1 MMAIGDVVYIAYG
14 PAVLAVDI
22 NEEPEEAEIWSYTSE
37 DIGAS
42 VQLFAEPSVVDNSV
56 VVGDYGDSGGF
67 LNPRVTVGI
76 YGLDD
81 SPEQTPVP
89 KEVWFNNES
98 ATDRIIASPLQI
110 GDTVYVGTADN
121 FMLALDMS
129 DDGALLWQFET
140 GKPVWSRPAYEDGVL
155 YMGSMDGLAY
165 ALDADGSSER
175 WSQDL
180 GGAIAANIVFENG
193 LIYVNSY
200 NQSANALDPGTGE
213 IIWSLDTSA
222 SVWGASAVSGDDLYL
237 VDLNGIVYAVDA
249 VTGELRWTEEIGELV
264 QAGPAIGDGIVY
276 VTTAGDPEVDKD
288 ERQGSLIA
296 LSTDD
301 GEVLWQEQ
309 VPQPLYTTPL
319 VVGDSVVVGLIEGSA
334 LLLKFDSNDGSPTW
348 TFPRPGTESEE

>member
-1 MMAIGDVVYIAYG
+1 
-14 PAVLAVDI
+14 
-22 NEEPEEAEIWSYTSE
+22 
-37 DIGAS
+37 
-42 VQLFAEPSVVDNSV
+42 
-56 VVGDYGDSGGF
+56 
-67 LNPRVTVGI
+67 
-76 YGLDD
+76 
-81 SPEQTPVP
+81 
-89 KEVWFNNES
+89 
-98 ATDRIIASPLQI
+98 
-110 GDTVYVGTADN
+110 
-121 FMLALDMS
+121 
-129 DDGALLWQFET
+129 
-140 GKPVWSRPAYEDGVL
+140 
-155 YMGSMDGLAY
+155 
-165 ALDADGSSER
+165 
-175 WSQDL
+175 
-180 GGAIAANIVFENG
+180 
-193 LIYVNSY
+193 
-200 NQSANALDPGTGE
+200 
-213 IIWSLDTSA
+213 
-222 SVWGASAVSGDDLYL
+222 VSGDDLYL